1 MKAVSRRIRQDGQT
15 YFRFELRDR
24 RLIYQSRYALVGRVW
39 AAIVTGV
46 KALEFDDLDQLDR
59 LLYSLAIAF
68 RTLDSRNRSAGIVVE
83 EVTQ

>member
-1 MKAVSRRIRQDGQT
+1 MKTVSRRIRQDGQT
-15 YFRFELRDR
+15 YFRFELRSG

-59 LLYSLAIAF
+59 LLYSLATAF
-68 RTLDSRNRSAGIVVE
+68 RTLDDRNRSAGIVVE
-83 EVTQ
+83 EVTK